1 MKKTDSELIYYTL
14 SGEKCIL
21 NSDKHMEE
29 SLTVILSELSTMRS
43 FISEVI
49 ANLVLKEKESS
60 VDDDRSTILE
70 ACQLLLQFQSSFGK
84 LLPELY
90 ESLVNTI
97 SQLEYGRF
105 CFEKK
110 ISTGTIER
118 CPTINYDKDNF
129 LILRDRL
136 FALSL
141 MPGAIHLH
149 MDIRLQVIC
158 SYMEWSTDKLDAYNF
173 TLNAEGFRLI
183 LSPK

>member
-1 MKKTDSELIYYTL
+1 MKKIDSELVYYTL

-21 NSDKHMEE
+21 NSDKNMEE
-29 SLTVILSELSTMRS
+29 SLTLILSELSTMHS

-49 ANLVLKEKESS
+49 SNLVCKESDS
-60 VDDDRSTILE
+60 SSEDDRATILE
-70 ACQLLLQFQSSFGK
+70 ACQILLQFQSSFAK

-97 SQLEYGRF
+97 SQLEYGRL

-110 ISTGTIER
+110 LSSGTIDR
-118 CPTINYDKDNF
+118 CATIDYDKDSF

-149 MDIRLQVIC
+149 MDLRLQVIC
-158 SYMEWSTDKLDAYNF
+158 SYMDWSTQMLDSYNF
-173 TLNAEGFRLI
+173 ALASQGFRML
-183 LSPK
+183 LTP

>member
-1 MKKTDSELIYYTL
+1 MKKIDSELVYYTL
-14 SGEKCIL
+14 SGEKCVL

-29 SLTVILSELSTMRS
+29 SLTVILSELSTMHT

-49 ANLVLKEKESS
+49 SNLVLKEN
-60 VDDDRSTILE
+60 DAAGDDRATILE
-70 ACQLLLQFQSSFGK
+70 ACQLLLQFQASFAK

-90 ESLVNTI
+90 ESLVNTV
-97 SQLEYGRF
+97 SQLECGRF

-110 ISTGTIER
+110 LSTGTIER
-118 CPTINYDKDNF
+118 CPVIDYDKDNF

-136 FALSL
+136 FAISL

-158 SYMEWSTDKLDAYNF
+158 SYMDWSTQRLDEYNYA
-173 TLNAEGFRLI
+173 LNAEGFRII